1 MEQRRCQMK
10 IVCIISPYYDY
21 LTATLIEGLMEL
33 GHEIIASVQTV

>member
-1 MEQRRCQMK
+1 MK